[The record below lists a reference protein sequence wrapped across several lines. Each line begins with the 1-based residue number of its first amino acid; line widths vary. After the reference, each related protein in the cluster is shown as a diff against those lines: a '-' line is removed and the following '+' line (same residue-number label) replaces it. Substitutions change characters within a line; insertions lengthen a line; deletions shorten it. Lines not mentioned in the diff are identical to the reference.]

1 MIAGANE
8 ISSGAVGAVYLCAI
22 GPTILVKLTAP
33 YWWVVG
39 GGGGGPRP
47 PARAG
52 APPPPP
58 PPPPPSPHTL
68 VRMRQPDP
76 ALDSPTQRL
85 SHPTARPHRRFHLVP
100 YSARVWAAAALMV
113 AAYTSVALSRSLAP
127 QLAGVALVA
136 LQVGR
141 HSAPMGG

>member
-33 YWWVVG
+33 YWWVV
-39 GGGGGPRP
+39 
-47 PARAG
+47 
-52 APPPPP
+52 
-58 PPPPPSPHTL
+58 PPPPSPHTL

>member
-33 YWWVVG
+33 YWWVG
-39 GGGGGPRP
+39 
-47 PARAG
+47 
-52 APPPPP
+52 